1 VPFERHLADAYA
13 QLLSGGAGKGRAGRP
28 EVTVLV
34 SHSVVKRG
42 WKDVR
47 PGEMCK
53 IPGLGPVA
61 PQVAKEIASDAFLNG
76 VFFDGKDLRN
86 FKRWSRNISVE
97 VRAALELGQPP
108 DFDGIRCQDC
118 GNHFK
123 TEWDHVHPHVA
134 RGPASTSNLE
144 PRCWPCH
151 QAKTARDR
159 RAGKLKPADRN
170 VKVRAP

>member
-1 VPFERHLADAYA
+1 MGPGHRVPFERHLADAYA
-13 QLLSGGAGKGRAGRP
+13 QLLGGGAGRGRAGRP

-34 SHSVVKRG
+34 SHSVAKRG
-42 WKDVR
+42 WKDVK

-53 IPGLGPVA
+53 IPGIGPVA

-118 GNHFK
+118 GNHFR
-123 TEWDHVHPHVA
+123 TEWTTCTPTWRA
-134 RGPASTSNLE
+134 ALRAPRTSN
-144 PRCWPCH
+144 PVAGPDIR
-151 QAKTARDR
+151 RR
-159 RAGKLKPADRN
+159 RAGIGGPGS
-170 VKVRAP
+170 